1 MGVTTTPATGSRGT
15 IHIAQEASFGVL
27 VAPTHLI
34 EFTSESLSAQES
46 ELMSEAIRDHRG
58 MSQLVRGNLDIQ
70 GDINFEQNASG
81 LGMILRHA
89 LGDYIKVPSADGGH
103 HGRVMQSEQALI
115 HNATVATATDEPLT
129 LSADR
134 LSAQVDDVLLR
145 NIDSLTSVQYSIDG
159 GVNYLA
165 LPAGTVATV
174 TDSLLGIIGFSVAL
188 PSGTTNVRA
197 TFDHF
202 TVDRYAIPFTLDHSS
217 PFLDGGKFVRVF
229 RNANRKLELDS
240 ASGAGYEFA
249 DFVKPAV
256 TYAVDVTAGVV
267 QLANVLGPD
276 GILESPAVAPAGLIV
291 SGSGR
296 VMGSYYASGTVVV
309 AGEEFSTITLSPG
322 ATVADNDYVMIV
334 PALLKATAF
343 GVTPGKG
350 DWLYAYDPVEYAG
363 VFTHHMERGRYLP
376 TGLTVEV
383 HRDAAVFLYTGCKV
397 NSLALT
403 FDANSIVTGTAS
415 LIGKVEYSIA
425 TLVADVVPGAATI
438 DIDKRDAF
446 PDAGYLTIGEETNI
460 AYSGIIKVTLPG
472 NREIYRITITS
483 TNVEDIEAIQRFHP
497 KGQNVDSRSSR
508 KAGTIYSGNTSPLT
522 SFETLVYID
531 GYWEE
536 VLSANFT
543 LNNNLTTDKFGLGS
557 RFRLA
562 TVEGRAEIDGTLSM
576 EFDDG
581 KHYNKFLRGEKFSIE
596 FKCVAESDDSLIG
609 TTGVPSQ
616 AYYFLPK
623 CKYNGTTPQI
633 GGPDIINH
641 DMPFRAIVDNEFG
654 ETDLVIILVNGLE
667 QDVEI

>member
-15 IHIAQEASFGVL
+15 IHIAQEANFGVL

-81 LGMILRHA
+81 LGMILYNA
-89 LGDYIKVPSADGGH
+89 LGDYLKLENVDGGH
-103 HGRVMQSEQALI
+103 HGRSYLAEEIEILDGTS
-115 HNATVATATDEPLT
+115 ATV
-129 LSADR
+129 
-134 LSAQVDDVLLR
+134 
-145 NIDSLTSVQYSIDG
+145 
-159 GVNYLA
+159 
-165 LPAGTVATV
+165 
-174 TDSLLGIIGFSVAL
+174 
-188 PSGTTNVRA
+188 
-197 TFDHF
+197 
-202 TVDRYAIPFTLDHSS
+202 RYAIAFTPDHTSTFPDS
-217 PFLDGGKFVRVF
+217 GKFVRVF
-229 RNANRKLELDS
+229 RNANRALELDDNL
-240 ASGAGYEFA
+240 GAGYEYENY
-249 DFVKPAV
+249 VNSAV
-256 TYAVDVTAGVV
+256 TYALTSAAGVV
-267 QLANVLGPD
+267 ELAKVLDYSGNAVNPD
-276 GILESPAVAPAGLIV
+276 VAPAGVIM
-291 SGSGR
+291 SGSNR
-296 VMGSYYASGTVVV
+296 VLGTYHDTGLS
-309 AGEEFSTITLSPG
+309 AGGNVTITLSPG
-322 ATVADNDYVMIV
+322 TTVAAGDFVMVV
-334 PALLKATAF
+334 PALLSATSFA
-343 GVTPGKG
+343 VTLEKG
-350 DWLYAYDPVEYAG
+350 NWLYAFDEVAFAG

-376 TGLTVEV
+376 AGLTVEV
-383 HRDAAVFLYTGCKV
+383 HRDAAVFIYTGCKV

-415 LIGKVEYSIA
+415 LIGKIEHSIA
-425 TLVADVVPGAATI
+425 TLVKDVIPGALLIT
-438 DIDKRDAF
+438 IDKRDAF
-446 PDAGYLTIGEETNI
+446 PSAGMLTIGEETNI
-460 AYSGIIKVTLPG
+460 RYTAIVPSATVPNAFDVTIASATG
-472 NREIYRITITS
+472 
-483 TNVEDIEAIQRFHP
+483 VESIQRFHP
-497 KGQNVDSRSSR
+497 RGQNVDSRTSR
-508 KAGTIYSGNTSPLT
+508 KAATIYSGNTSPLT

-596 FKCVAESDDSLIG
+596 LKCVAESDDSLIG
-609 TTGVPSQ
+609 STGVPSQ

-641 DMPFRAIVDNEFG
+641 DMPFRAIVDTEYG
-654 ETDLVIILVNGLE
+654 ETDLVIVLVNGLSA
-667 QDVEI
+667 DVQAP

>member
-1 MGVTTTPATGSRGT
+1 
-15 IHIAQEASFGVL
+15 
-27 VAPTHLI
+27 LI

-89 LGDYIKVPSADGGH
+89 LGDYIKVLGADGGH

-115 HNATVATATDEPLT
+115 HNATVATATNEALT

-134 LSAQVDDVLLR
+134 LSAQVANVLLR
-145 NIDSLTSVQYSIDG
+145 NIDSLTSVEYSIDG
-159 GVNYLA
+159 GVNFLA
-165 LPAGTVATV
+165 LPGGTVATV
-174 TDSLLGIIGFSVAL
+174 TNSLLGVIGFSVAL
-188 PSGTTNVRA
+188 PSETTDVRA

-202 TVDRYAIPFTLDHSS
+202 TVSRYAIPFTLDHSS

-240 ASGAGYEFA
+240 SSGAGYEFA
-249 DFVKPAV
+249 DYVKPAV
-256 TYAVDVTAGVV
+256 TYAESVAAGVV
-267 QLANVLGPD
+267 TLANVLGPD
-276 GILESPAVAPAGLIV
+276 GNVEAPEVAPAGLII

-296 VMGSYYASGTVVV
+296 VMGSYYASATLTV
-309 AGEEFSTITLSPG
+309 AGVDYSTITLSPG
-322 ATVADNDYVMIV
+322 TTVADGDYVMIV

-350 DWLYAYDPVEYAG
+350 DWLYAYDPVQYAG

-415 LIGKVEYSIA
+415 LIGKVEHSIA
-425 TLVADVVPGAATI
+425 TLVFDAVPGADKI
-438 DIDKRDAF
+438 FIDKRDAF
-446 PDAGYLTIGEETNI
+446 PDSGYLTIGEETNI
-460 AYSGIIKVTLPG
+460 AYSSIVASGDNFQV
-472 NREIYRITITS
+472 NITETD
-483 TNVEDIEAIQRFHP
+483 VENIEAIQRFHP
-497 KGQNVDSRSSR
+497 RGQNVDSRSSR

-522 SFETLVYID
+522 AFETLVYID

-543 LNNNLTTDKFGLGS
+543 LNNNLSTDKFGLGS

-596 FKCVAESDDSLIG
+596 FKCVAESDESLIG
-609 TTGVPSQ
+609 STDVPSQ

-641 DMPFRAIVDNEFG
+641 DMPFRAIVDTEYG
-654 ETDLVIILVNGLE
+654 DTDLVIILVNGLA